1 MGNPNNN
8 AFGFANLPEVP
19 EEEEEEPN
27 APAPPQAERQRV
39 YQLMKETTFQSL
51 QQRGIPVQLSE
62 QPSQRGYVTAYM
74 DLTPEQRRQLEAGW
88 SGMRTSPTFSK
99 NLSSLASANRG
110 RGYGSGYGGGGGGGG
125 GGGQRNRSRS
135 RSRERKPAENE
146 RGTRNRNRN
155 RNRNNNRR
163 TRNALR
169 NRERAEQNADR
180 LGHGSV
186 LPDATDEQLAELLSG
201 LRF

>member
-1 MGNPNNN
+1 MGNFRFN
-8 AFGFANLPEVP
+8 NLPEAEH
-19 EEEEEEPN
+19 EENEPD
-27 APAPPQAERQRV
+27 APAQPERQRV
-39 YQLMKETTFQSL
+39 YQLMKETTFESL
-51 QQRGIPVQLSE
+51 QQRGVPVQLSE

-74 DLTPEQRRQLEAGW
+74 DLTPEQRRQLEDGW

-110 RGYGSGYGGGGGGGG
+110 RGYGSGYGGGGGGG
-125 GGGQRNRSRS
+125 QRNRSRS
-135 RSRERKPAENE
+135 RERRPAEND
-146 RGTRNRNRN
+146 RGTRNRN

-169 NRERAEQNADR
+169 NRERAEQNSAR

-186 LPDATDEQLAELLSG
+186 LPDATDNQLADLLSR
-201 LRF
+201 LQF

>member
-1 MGNPNNN
+1 MANPNNN
-8 AFGFANLPEVP
+8 AFGFANLPEVH

-27 APAPPQAERQRV
+27 APAHPQAERQRV

-51 QQRGIPVQLSE
+51 QQRGVPVQLSE
-62 QPSQRGYVTAYM
+62 QPSQRGYVTVYM

-110 RGYGSGYGGGGGGGG
+110 RGYGSGYGSGY

-135 RSRERKPAENE
+135 RSRERRPAENE

-169 NRERAEQNADR
+169 NREKAEQNADR

-186 LPDATDEQLAELLSG
+186 LPDATDEQLADLLSG

>member
-1 MGNPNNN
+1 MVFEFN
-8 AFGFANLPEVP
+8 NLPEAEP
-19 EEEEEEPN
+19 EEEEPN
-27 APAPPQAERQRV
+27 APAPPAQAERQRV
-39 YQLMKETTFQSL
+39 YQLMKESTFQSL
-51 QQRGIPVQLSE
+51 RIKGVPVQLSE
-62 QPSQRGYVTAYM
+62 QPSQRGYVTVYM

-110 RGYGSGYGGGGGGGG
+110 RGYGSGYGGGG
-125 GGGQRNRSRS
+125 QRNRSRS
-135 RSRERKPAENE
+135 RERRPAEND

-155 RNRNNNRR
+155 RNRNENRNR
-163 TRNALR
+163 TRNLR
-169 NRERAEQNADR
+169 NRERAEQNANR

-186 LPDATDEQLAELLSG
+186 LPDANDDQLSALLSA

>member
-1 MGNPNNN
+1 MAN
-8 AFGFANLPEVP
+8 FGFNNLPEAEP
-19 EEEEEEPN
+19 EENEPN
-27 APAPPQAERQRV
+27 APAPPAQPERQRV

-51 QQRGIPVQLSE
+51 QQRGVPVQLSE

-110 RGYGSGYGGGGGGGG
+110 RGYGSGYGGGGGGG
-125 GGGQRNRSRS
+125 QRNRSRS
-135 RSRERKPAENE
+135 RERRPAEND

-169 NRERAEQNADR
+169 NRERAEQNSAR

-186 LPDATDEQLAELLSG
+186 LPDATDDQLVDLVSG
-201 LRF
+201 LHF